1 MIPAREELEFIAQ
14 CNGTTVEEIL
24 KRIKNAEMQVQTGEI
39 HFRPEKAFEIR
50 EDED

>member
-24 KRIKNAEMQVQTGEI
+24 KRIKNGES
-39 HFRPEKAFEIR
+39 RSEKAFEIV